1 MFDFKLPALPPV
13 NKVVMVSEVLKEA
26 FNEVDWS
33 NTEATITLLLS
44 PGTPY
49 FRLYT
54 VGTAGSCQVDYPKES
69 VAFDTFSCAEPLAFK
84 YKLKLMQPAVKA
96 LALAIRTTLQMNQ
109 KGLLRIQHQIKVEDG
124 PEGHVDFFIN
134 SVVENE
140 NDID

>member
-1 MFDFKLPALPPV
+1 
-13 NKVVMVSEVLKEA
+13 
-26 FNEVDWS
+26 
-33 NTEATITLLLS
+33 
-44 PGTPY
+44 
-49 FRLYT
+49 
-54 VGTAGSCQVDYPKES
+54 
-69 VAFDTFSCAEPLAFK
+69 
-84 YKLKLMQPAVKA
+84 MQPAVKA